1 MPQKIF
7 FFFIIVLLFAACHN
21 DTEND
26 TTVAVNKEQQL
37 KDSVAKYPDS
47 MLLRENLIEYY
58 RDNNNYA
65 LALSTTANYLKNDSL
80 NPRLWDIQGT
90 LYFETKDTL
99 HSIQSFEN
107 AIAILPNPQYL
118 MSLGSLYAETK
129 DPRALATA
137 DALMANSK
145 GSAQKESLFIKG
157 LYNSATGNGTKAITY
172 FDSCISLDYTFTFA
186 YREKAICF
194 YNMGKY
200 NDALDVL
207 SKVILVMNTYEE
219 AYYWMGRCHEKL
231 GEKANAIKD
240 YQTALQMDKNYI
252 EAKDALAK
260 LGASAN

>member
-1 MPQKIF
+1 MPQKIRF
-7 FFFIIVLLFAACHN
+7 FFVLGLLFAACHN
-21 DTEND
+21 DTQNN
-26 TTVAVNKEQQL
+26 TTTAVNQEQQL
-37 KDSVAKYPDS
+37 KDSLAKYPDS

-65 LALSTTANYLKNDSL
+65 QALATTGNYLKKDSL

-90 LYFETKDTL
+90 LYFETKDTV

-107 AIAILPNPQYL
+107 AVALLPDPQYL

-129 DPRALATA
+129 DPRALAAA

-157 LYNSATGNGTKAITY
+157 LYNSITGNCTKAIPY
-172 FDSCISLDYTFTFA
+172 FDSCITIDYTFTVA

-194 YNMGKY
+194 YNMGQY
-200 NDALDVL
+200 NDALEVL
-207 SKVILVMNTYEE
+207 SRAIEIVNTYEE

-231 GEKANAIKD
+231 GDKTAAIKD

-252 EAKDALAK
+252 EAKEALLK
-260 LGASAN
+260 LGVSS

>member
-1 MPQKIF
+1 MPSKIF
-7 FFFIIVLLFAACHN
+7 FFLLLVLFFAACHN

-26 TTVAVNKEQQL
+26 TTVVVNKEQQL
-37 KDSVAKYPDS
+37 KDSVSKYPDS
-47 MLLRENLIEYY
+47 MLLKENLIEYY
-58 RDNNNYA
+58 RDNNNYTQA
-65 LALSTTANYLKNDSL
+65 LATTANYLKNDSL

-90 LYFETKDTL
+90 LYFENKDTL

-107 AIAILPNPQYL
+107 AVLILPNPQYL

-129 DPRALATA
+129 DPRALPTA
-137 DALMANSK
+137 DALMLNSK

-157 LYNSATGNGTKAITY
+157 LYNSVIGNSTKAIPY
-172 FDSCISLDYTFTFA
+172 FDSCIAIDYTFTFA

-207 SKVILVMNTYEE
+207 SKAILVVNTYEE

-231 GEKANAIKD
+231 GNKTDAIKD

-252 EAKDALAK
+252 EAKEALAR
-260 LGASAN
+260 LGAST